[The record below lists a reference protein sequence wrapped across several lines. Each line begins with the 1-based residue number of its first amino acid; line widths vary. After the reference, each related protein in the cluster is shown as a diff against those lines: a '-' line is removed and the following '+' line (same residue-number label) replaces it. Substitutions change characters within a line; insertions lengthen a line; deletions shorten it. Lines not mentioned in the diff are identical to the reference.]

1 VQAAAPD
8 AQARMPAHDDT
19 VQAKRVPVRPRGRRV
34 LDDRHAAT
42 VAPAPTLGDV
52 MSSPFVDH
60 DLVCAAS
67 QAFLSPAA
75 SFALGIG
82 AKILKMLTRK

>member
-1 VQAAAPD
+1 
-8 AQARMPAHDDT
+8 
-19 VQAKRVPVRPRGRRV
+19 
-34 LDDRHAAT
+34 
-42 VAPAPTLGDV
+42 

-82 AKILKMLTRK
+82 AKILKMFDA